1 MSRELKRRKPRWL
14 AACHRGSAMEGA
26 EPSEMPRLLLSCV
39 RDTVNRLVCVPR
51 SSFIPRSSESRRSLP
66 LKGDATPFRPTQSA
80 LGRTHSTHVEICGER
95 ERDMA
100 RKKSG
105 KRGSAIIVLMVV
117 AAIAGSPST
126 AAAATAKPQPLVS
139 VPAQAPVLAVG
150 LDFASWAEA
159 SWAEE

>member
-1 MSRELKRRKPRWL
+1 
-14 AACHRGSAMEGA
+14 
-26 EPSEMPRLLLSCV
+26 
-39 RDTVNRLVCVPR
+39 
-51 SSFIPRSSESRRSLP
+51 
-66 LKGDATPFRPTQSA
+66 
-80 LGRTHSTHVEICGER
+80 VEICGER

-126 AAAATAKPQPLVS
+126 AAAASAKPQPVVS
-139 VPAQAPVLAVG
+139 VPAPAPVLAYGV
-150 LDFASWAEA
+150 DYASWAEA

>member
-1 MSRELKRRKPRWL
+1 
-14 AACHRGSAMEGA
+14 
-26 EPSEMPRLLLSCV
+26 
-39 RDTVNRLVCVPR
+39 
-51 SSFIPRSSESRRSLP
+51 
-66 LKGDATPFRPTQSA
+66 
-80 LGRTHSTHVEICGER
+80 VEICGER

-126 AAAATAKPQPLVS
+126 AAAASAKPQPLVS
-139 VPAQAPVLAVG
+139 VPAPAPVLAYG
-150 LDFASWAEA
+150 LDYASWAEA